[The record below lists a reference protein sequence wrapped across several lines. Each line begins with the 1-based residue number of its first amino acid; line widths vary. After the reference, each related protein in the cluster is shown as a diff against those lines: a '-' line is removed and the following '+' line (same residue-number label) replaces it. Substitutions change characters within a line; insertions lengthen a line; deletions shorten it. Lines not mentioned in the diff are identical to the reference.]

1 MMSVEKVLKR
11 DRLCRALTG
20 LVPQEFRDL
29 LAAFATA
36 LVRAAMD
43 RYLADASRKRK
54 PGAGRKPFA
63 QTVEEKLFFILFYHK
78 VYPTFEV
85 LSFLYDR
92 DRGNVWHAYDHLA
105 PVLESALGKKL
116 ALPKRQMRSIEEFFE
131 AFPEAKEVF
140 LDGTER
146 PIQRPQNKGKQTAN
160 YSGKKK
166 RHTRKNIILSTR
178 KRRVGYLSPTT
189 EGKEHDFSM
198 VKRTRLPDHIPKK
211 VRIRMDTGFQGF
223 LKEFPGHA
231 ISIPVKKPKGRPL
244 CKTFK
249 EQNLRK
255 SRIRI
260 LVEHAIGGVKR
271 FGIVAQVFRNKQ
283 ENVDD
288 RAMLITCGLWNYHLD
303 VTSC

>member
-1 MMSVEKVLKR
+1 MSVEKVLKR

-20 LVPQEFRDL
+20 LAPQEFRDL
-29 LAAFATA
+29 LAVFAAA
-36 LVRAAMD
+36 LAQAAMD
-43 RYLADASRKRK
+43 AYLTDPHRKRK
-54 PGAGRKPFA
+54 PGAGRKLFA
-63 QTVEEKLFFILFYHK
+63 KTAEEKLFFILLYYRI
-78 VYPTFEV
+78 YPTFEV

-92 DRGNVWHAYDHLA
+92 DRGNVWHAYDALS

-116 ALPKRQMRSIEEFFE
+116 ALPKRQIKSVEEFFE

-146 PIQRPQNKGKQTAN
+146 PIQRPKNAEKQTAN

-166 RHTRKNIILSTR
+166 RHTKKNIILSTR
-178 KRRVGYLSPTT
+178 KRRVGYVSPTIKG
-189 EGKEHDFSM
+189 EEHDFQI
-198 VKRTRLPDHIPKK
+198 VKDTRLPDHIPKK
-211 VRIRMDTGFQGF
+211 VRIRMDAGFQGF

-231 ISIPVKKPKGRPL
+231 VSMPRKKPKGRPL

-249 EQNLRK
+249 EQNRRK

-271 FGIVAQVFRNKQ
+271 FRIVADVFRNKQ
-283 ENVDD
+283 ENADD

-303 VTSC
+303 ATSC

>member
-1 MMSVEKVLKR
+1 MSIEKVLKR

-20 LVPQEFRDL
+20 LTPQEFMNL
-29 LAAFATA
+29 LAAFAAA
-36 LVRAAMD
+36 LAQAAMNA
-43 RYLADASRKRK
+43 YLTDSSRQRK
-54 PGAGRKPFA
+54 PGAGRKPFVK
-63 QTVEEKLFFILFYHK
+63 TIEEKLFFILLYHK

-116 ALPKRQMRSIEEFFE
+116 ALPQRKITSVTEFFE

-146 PIQRPQNKGKQTAN
+146 PIQRPKDKVRQAAN

-166 RHTRKNIILSTR
+166 RHTRKNLVLSNR
-178 KRRVGYLSPTT
+178 RRRVGYLSPTI
-189 EGKEHDFSM
+189 EGKEHDFQI
-198 VKRTRLPDHIPKK
+198 VKNTRLPDHIPKK
-211 VRIRMDTGFQGF
+211 VRIRVDSGFQGL

-231 ISIPVKKPKGRPL
+231 VSIPRKKPKGRPL

-271 FGIVAQVFRNKQ
+271 FGIVTQVFRNKQ

-303 VTSC
+303 STSC

>member
-1 MMSVEKVLKR
+1 MMSVEKVLKK

-20 LVPQEFRDL
+20 LAPQEFLDL
-29 LAAFATA
+29 LAVFAATLA
-36 LVRAAMD
+36 QATIDA
-43 RYLADASRKRK
+43 YLGDPSRKRK

-63 QTVEEKLFFILFYHK
+63 QTVEEKLFFILIYYRI
-78 VYPTFEV
+78 YPTFEV

-92 DRGNVWHAYDHLA
+92 DRGNVWHAYDHLS
-105 PVLESALGKKL
+105 PVLESSLGKKL
-116 ALPKRQMRSIEEFFE
+116 ALPKRQIKSVEEFFK

-146 PIQRPQNKGKQTAN
+146 PIQRPQNAEKQTAN

-166 RHTRKNIILSTR
+166 RHTKKNIILSTR
-178 KRRVGYLSPTT
+178 KRRVGYVSPTV
-189 EGKEHDFSM
+189 EGKEHDFQI
-198 VKRTRLPDHIPKK
+198 VKDTRLPDHIPKK

-223 LKEFPGHA
+223 LREFPGHA
-231 ISIPVKKPKGRPL
+231 VSMPRKKPKGRTL

-249 EQNLRK
+249 EQNRRK

-271 FGIVAQVFRNKQ
+271 FRIVADVFRNKQ

-288 RAMLITCGLWNYHLD
+288 RAMVIACGLWNYHLD
-303 VTSC
+303 STSC

>member
-1 MMSVEKVLKR
+1 MMSVEKVLRR

-20 LVPQEFRDL
+20 LTPQEFKDL
-29 LAAFATA
+29 LVVFTAALAQAATEK
-36 LVRAAMD
+36 
-43 RYLADASRKRK
+43 YLTDPSRSRK
-54 PGAGRKPFA
+54 PGAGRKSFA
-63 QTVEEKLFFILFYHK
+63 ATVEEKLFFILLYHK
-78 VYPTFEV
+78 VYPTFDA
-85 LSFLYDR
+85 LSFLYNR

-116 ALPKRQMRSIEEFFE
+116 ALPKRQIRSVKEFFA

-140 LDGTER
+140 MDGTER
-146 PIQRPQNKGKQTAN
+146 PIQRPKDKARQTAN

-166 RHTRKNIILSTR
+166 RHTRKNLILSNR
-178 KRRVGYLSPTT
+178 KRRIGYLSPTT
-189 EGKEHDFSM
+189 EGKEHDFQI
-198 VKRTRLPDHIPKK
+198 VKRTRLPEHIPKK
-211 VRIRMDTGFQGF
+211 VRIRVDSGFQGL

-231 ISIPVKKPKGRPL
+231 VSIPRKKPKGRPL

-249 EQNLRK
+249 EQNLLK

-288 RAMLITCGLWNYHLD
+288 RAILITSGLWNYHLD
-303 VTSC
+303 CTS

>member
-1 MMSVEKVLKR
+1 MSVENVLKR

-20 LVPQEFRDL
+20 LTPQEFLDL
-29 LAAFATA
+29 LPVFAAA
-36 LVRAAMD
+36 LAQAAMEK
-43 RYLADASRKRK
+43 YLTDSSRQRK
-54 PGAGRKPFA
+54 PGGGRKPFA
-63 QTVEEKLFFILFYHK
+63 LTVEEKLFFILFYHK
-78 VYPTFEV
+78 VYPTFGV
-85 LSFLYDR
+85 LGFFYNR
-92 DRGNVWHAYDHLA
+92 DAGNVWHAYDRLA

-116 ALPKRQMRSIEEFFE
+116 ALPKRQIRSVEEFFE
-131 AFPEAKEVF
+131 AFPEAREVF

-146 PIQRPQNKGKQTAN
+146 PIQRPGDKARQTAN

-166 RHTRKNIILSTR
+166 RHTRKNLILSTR
-178 KRRVGYLSPTT
+178 KRRVGYLSLTT
-189 EGKEHDFSM
+189 EGKEHDFSI
-198 VKRTRLPDHIPKK
+198 VKRTKLPEHIPKK

-223 LKEFPGHA
+223 RTEFPGHA

-244 CKTFK
+244 CQTFK
-249 EQNLRK
+249 EQNRRK

-271 FGIVAQVFRNKQ
+271 FGIVTHVFRNKQ

-303 VTSC
+303 TTRR

>member
-1 MMSVEKVLKR
+1 MSVENVLKR

-20 LVPQEFRDL
+20 LTPQEFRDL
-29 LAAFATA
+29 LSVFAVA
-36 LVRAAMD
+36 LAQATKEK
-43 RYLADASRKRK
+43 YLADSSRKRK
-54 PGAGRKPFA
+54 PGAGRKPFVK
-63 QTVEEKLFFILFYHK
+63 TVEEKLLFILLYHK
-78 VYPTFEV
+78 VYPTFSV
-85 LSFLYDR
+85 LGFIYNR
-92 DRGNVWHAYDHLA
+92 DGGNVWHAYDHLA

-116 ALPKRQMRSIEEFFE
+116 ALPKRQIRSVEEFFE

-146 PIQRPQNKGKQTAN
+146 PIQRPKNAERQTAN

-166 RHTRKNIILSTR
+166 RHTRKNLILSTR
-178 KRRVGYLSPTT
+178 KRRVGYLSPTA
-189 EGKEHDFSM
+189 EGKEHDFSI

-211 VRIRMDTGFQGF
+211 KVRIRADSGFQGL

-231 ISIPVKKPKGRPL
+231 VSIPRKKPKGRQL

-271 FGIVAQVFRNKQ
+271 FRIVADVFRNKQ

-303 VTSC
+303 STSC

>member
-1 MMSVEKVLKR
+1 MSVENVLKR

-20 LVPQEFRDL
+20 LTPQEFLDL
-29 LAAFATA
+29 VPVFAAALAQA
-36 LVRAAMD
+36 VMD
-43 RYLADASRKRK
+43 RYHSDSSRKRK
-54 PGAGRKPFA
+54 PGAGRKPFVK
-63 QTVEEKLFFILFYHK
+63 TVEEKLFFILLYHK
-78 VYPTFEV
+78 VYPTFDT
-85 LSFLYDR
+85 LSFLYGR
-92 DRGNVWHAYDHLA
+92 DRGNVWHAYDYLA
-105 PVLESALGKKL
+105 PVLESSLGKKL
-116 ALPKRQMRSIEEFFE
+116 ALPARKIKSVEEFFE

-146 PIQRPQNKGKQTAN
+146 PVQRPQDKVRQKAD

-189 EGKEHDFSM
+189 EGKEHDFSI
-198 VKRTRLPDHIPKK
+198 VKRLRLPEHIPKK

-223 LKEFPGHA
+223 RKEFPDHA
-231 ISIPVKKPKGRPL
+231 ISIPAKKPKGREL
-244 CKTFK
+244 SRTLK

-271 FGIVAQVFRNKQ
+271 FNIVTQVFRNKQ

-303 VTSC
+303 AASC

>member
-20 LVPQEFRDL
+20 LTPQEFMGL
-29 LAAFATA
+29 LAVFAAA
-36 LVRAAMD
+36 LQQRATEK
-43 RYLADASRKRK
+43 YLTDASRTRK
-54 PGAGRKPFA
+54 PGAGRKLFA
-63 QTVEEKLFFILFYHK
+63 VTVEDKLFFTLLYHK
-78 VYPTFEV
+78 VYPTFDT
-85 LSFLYDR
+85 LSFLYNR
-92 DRGNVWHAYDHLA
+92 DRGNVWRATNHLA
-105 PVLESALGKKL
+105 PVLESAMGKKL
-116 ALPKRQMRSIEEFFE
+116 ALPKRQIKSVEEFFE

-146 PIQRPQNKGKQTAN
+146 PIQRPKNKGRQTAN

-178 KRRVGYLSPTT
+178 RRRVGYLSPTT
-189 EGKEHDFSM
+189 EGKEHDFSI
-198 VKRTRLPDHIPKK
+198 VKRTRLPDHIPKD

-231 ISIPVKKPKGRPL
+231 VSIPVKKPKGRPL

-249 EQNLRK
+249 EQNRCK

-271 FGIVAQVFRNKQ
+271 FNIVAHVFRNKK
-283 ENVDD
+283 EHADD
-288 RAMLITCGLWNYHLD
+288 RAMVITCGLWNYHLD
-303 VTSC
+303 TASR

>member
-1 MMSVEKVLKR
+1 MSIEKVLKR

-20 LVPQEFRDL
+20 LTPQEFMNL
-29 LAAFATA
+29 LAVFAAA
-36 LVRAAMD
+36 LAHAATEK
-43 RYLADASRKRK
+43 YLTDSSRRRK

-63 QTVEEKLFFILFYHK
+63 TTVEDKLFFILLYYRI
-78 VYPTFEV
+78 YPTFEV

-92 DRGNVWHAYDHLA
+92 DRGNVWHAYDHLS
-105 PVLESALGKKL
+105 PVMESTLGKKL
-116 ALPKRQMRSIEEFFE
+116 ALPTRKITSVKEFFE

-146 PIQRPQNKGKQTAN
+146 PIQRPKDKARQTAN

-178 KRRVGYLSPTT
+178 KRRVGYVSPTT
-189 EGKEHDFSM
+189 EGKEHDFQI
-198 VKRTRLPDHIPKK
+198 VKRMRLPDHIPKQI
-211 VRIRMDTGFQGF
+211 RIRMDTGFQGF

-231 ISIPVKKPKGRPL
+231 VSIPAKKPKGRPL
-244 CKTFK
+244 CTTFK
-249 EQNLRK
+249 EQNRRK

-271 FGIVAQVFRNKQ
+271 FRIVADVFRNKQ
-283 ENVDD
+283 EDADD

-303 VTSC
+303 ATRC

>member
-1 MMSVEKVLKR
+1 MMSVEKVLRR

-20 LVPQEFRDL
+20 LTPQEFLDL
-29 LAAFATA
+29 LPAFAAA
-36 LVRAAMD
+36 LAQAAMD
-43 RYLADASRKRK
+43 AYLTDSSRQRK

-63 QTVEEKLFFILFYHK
+63 QTVGEKLLFILLYHK
-78 VYPTFEV
+78 VYPTFSV
-85 LSFLYDR
+85 LGFFYNR
-92 DRGNVWHAYDHLA
+92 DHGNVWRAYSHLA

-116 ALPKRQMRSIEEFFE
+116 ALPARKITSVEEFFK

-146 PIQRPQNKGKQTAN
+146 PVQRPKDKTRQKAN

-178 KRRVGYLSPTT
+178 KRRVGYVSPTT
-189 EGKEHDFSM
+189 EGKEHDFSI
-198 VKRTRLPDHIPKK
+198 VKRTRLPEHIPKK

-231 ISIPVKKPKGRPL
+231 VSMPVKKPKGREL
-244 CKTFK
+244 SRTLK

-271 FGIVAQVFRNKQ
+271 FNIVAHVFRNKQ
-283 ENVDD
+283 EDVDD
-288 RAMLITCGLWNYHLD
+288 RAMVITCGLWNYHLD
-303 VTSC
+303 STSC

>member
-1 MMSVEKVLKR
+1 MSVEKVLTR

-20 LVPQEFRDL
+20 LAPQEFRNL
-29 LAAFATA
+29 LAVFAATLA
-36 LVRAAMD
+36 HAATEK
-43 RYLADASRKRK
+43 YLTDPHRQRK
-54 PGAGRKPFA
+54 PGAGRKLFA
-63 QTVEEKLFFILFYHK
+63 KTEEEKLFFILLYYRI
-78 VYPTFEV
+78 YPTFEV

-92 DRGNVWHAYDHLA
+92 DRGNVWHAYDHLS
-105 PVLESALGKKL
+105 PVLESTLGKKL
-116 ALPKRQMRSIEEFFE
+116 ALPKRQIKSVEEFFE

-140 LDGTER
+140 LDGAER
-146 PIQRPQNKGKQTAN
+146 PIQRPKDKARQTAN

-166 RHTRKNIILSTR
+166 RHTRKNIILSTG
-178 KRRVGYLSPTT
+178 KRRIGYVSPTT
-189 EGKEHDFSM
+189 EGKEHDFQI
-198 VKRTRLPDHIPKK
+198 VKRTKLPEHIPKK

-231 ISIPVKKPKGRPL
+231 VSMPRKKPKGRPL

-249 EQNLRK
+249 EQNRRK

-271 FGIVAQVFRNKQ
+271 FRIVADIFRNKQ

-288 RAMLITCGLWNYHLD
+288 RAMVIACGLWNYHLAE
-303 VTSC
+303 TS

>member
-20 LVPQEFRDL
+20 LTPQEFQGL
-29 LAAFATA
+29 LTVFAAALAHAATEK
-36 LVRAAMD
+36 
-43 RYLADASRKRK
+43 YLIDPSRSRK
-54 PGAGRKPFA
+54 PGAGRKSFA
-63 QTVEEKLFFILFYHK
+63 ATVGEKLFFILLYHK
-78 VYPTFEV
+78 VYPTFDT
-85 LSFLYDR
+85 LSFLYNR

-116 ALPKRQMRSIEEFFE
+116 TLPKRQIRSVKEFFE

-140 LDGTER
+140 MDGTER
-146 PIQRPQNKGKQTAN
+146 PIQRPKDKARQTAN

-166 RHTRKNIILSTR
+166 RHTRKNLILSNR
-178 KRRVGYLSPTT
+178 KRRIGYVSPTT
-189 EGKEHDFSM
+189 EGKEHDFQI
-198 VKRTRLPDHIPKK
+198 VKRTRLPEHIPKT

-223 LKEFPGHA
+223 LKEFPGHLV
-231 ISIPVKKPKGRPL
+231 SIPRKKPKGRPL
-244 CKTFK
+244 CRTFK

-271 FGIVAQVFRNKQ
+271 FGIVTHVFRNKQ

-288 RAMLITCGLWNYHLD
+288 RAILITSGLWNYHLD
-303 VTSC
+303 CTS